1 MAISKIKLP
10 DNTTQDFHDSR
21 IPGVDTTVTSGSSNV
36 ITSGAVYTSLSTKQK
51 TITVSSSEPTSS
63 DGSNGDIWIVI

>member
-10 DNTTQDFHDSR
+10 NNSTQDLHDSR

-36 ITSGAVYTSLSTKQK
+36 VTSGAVSAAISNVAVTSLTTSEID
-51 TITVSSSEPTSS
+51 TIWGGGTVS
-63 DGSNGDIWIVI
+63 G